1 MYGMIQDVHKILLIY
16 LNIDMIQDLLAL
28 DETNR

>member
-1 MYGMIQDVHKILLIY
+1 MIQDVHKILLIY